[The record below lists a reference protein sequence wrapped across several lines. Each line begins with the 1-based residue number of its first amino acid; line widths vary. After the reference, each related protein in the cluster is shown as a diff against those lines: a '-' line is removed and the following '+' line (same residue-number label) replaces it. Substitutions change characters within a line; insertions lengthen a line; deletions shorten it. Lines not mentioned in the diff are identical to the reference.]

1 MDVPLAERLPVRVA
15 QLLDVD
21 DITAE
26 NVFENL
32 NAQFGGKTE
41 ERGIEGIFATPVLG
55 SVVSQLDLQK

>member
-1 MDVPLAERLPVRVA
+1 MT

-26 NVFENL
+26 DVFKNI

-41 ERGIEGIFATPVLG
+41 ERGVKGILATPVLG
-55 SVVSQLDLQK
+55 SVD